1 MRSNVIWLT
10 VCSVAISGC
19 GHSSSKDPATGSAAA
34 GAATEQSAL
43 TVAVIVP
50 DKINA
55 AQVLDTAGGLF
66 AWQEVAVGA
75 EVSGYRVAEVLVDV
89 GSKVRKGDVLARLDD
104 TLLRESLN
112 QAQAQVAVVKATLNQ
127 AQASANRGNTLL
139 QTNVISKQDVEQLNT
154 TAATAAA
161 QLISAES
168 QLQATRQRLDYAV
181 IRAPDAG
188 VISVRNILPGQIANT
203 GTTLFSLI
211 RQSRVEWRAEISAV
225 DIGRVHA
232 GMPATVQRADG
243 TKASGKVRT
252 VSPGLDATSQR
263 GIAYVDLAL
272 EPLIRPGMYVNG
284 TIQLA
289 KAVTLTVPLTAVS
302 SRDGFSYVFV
312 LKSDTT
318 VRQQRVTVG
327 RIINDKVELRDGV
340 TIDDGIVSSGA
351 SFLHDGD
358 KVKVATTAAPVEAAS
373 ASTAAAQR

>member
-1 MRSNVIWLT
+1 MRSNVIWLA

-19 GHSSSKDPATGSAAA
+19 GSSSSKGPAIGT
-34 GAATEQSAL
+34 ATEQSAL
-43 TVAVIVP
+43 TVAVATP
-50 DKINA
+50 EKINA

-89 GSKVRKGDVLARLDD
+89 GSKVGKGDVLARLDE

-112 QAQAQVAVVKATLNQ
+112 QAQSQVAVAKATLNQ
-127 AQASANRGNTLL
+127 AQASANRGNALL

-161 QLISAES
+161 QLANAES
-168 QLQATRQRLDYAV
+168 QLQAAKQRLEYAV

-188 VISVRNILPGQIANT
+188 VISVRNILPGQIATT

-211 RQSRVEWRAEISAV
+211 RQSRVEWRAEISAA

-232 GMPATVQRADG
+232 GMAASVQRADG
-243 TKASGKVRT
+243 TKANGKVRT

-272 EPLIRPGMYVNG
+272 ESLIRPGMYVNG
-284 TIQLA
+284 SIQLA
-289 KAVTLTVPLTAVS
+289 KASTLTVPLTAVS
-302 SRDGFSYVFV
+302 PRDGFSYVFV
-312 LKSDTT
+312 INADNT

-327 RIINDKVELRDGV
+327 RIIDGKVELRDGV
-340 TIDDGIVSSGA
+340 TPEDRIVSSG
-351 SFLHDGD
+351 SGFLHDGD
-358 KVKVATTAAPVEAAS
+358 KVKIATAAPDNAAS
-373 ASTAAAQR
+373 SATTNTAAAIER